1 MPLISN
7 TNQKKLEKLNINIKT
22 KYIVNKNILERNTDN
37 SKNDNIKDGIRCE
50 KDYFYNNKLLYIEKN
65 FDTRMQYS
73 YIQSEDNDK
82 DYKDRKSTRLNSS
95 HSGQSRMPSSA

>member
-37 SKNDNIKDGIRCE
+37 SKNDNIKDGI
-50 KDYFYNNKLLYIEKN
+50 
-65 FDTRMQYS
+65 
-73 YIQSEDNDK
+73 
-82 DYKDRKSTRLNSS
+82 DRKSVV
-95 HSGQSRMPSSA
+95 

>member
-1 MPLISN
+1 MPLISD

-82 DYKDRKSTRLNSS
+82 DYKCLNCGMVGKLSEFVN
-95 HSGQSRMPSSA
+95 